1 MAKLKKVGVALLG
14 VGTVGGGTY
23 QILTSKREFIKQND
37 GIDIEVKCVLERN
50 LERCKQ
56 LGIDEAIVSDDIK
69 KITSNKDIQIVAEF
83 FGGIEPAKSF
93 LIACLEA
100 GKSVVTANKEM
111 FAKSWTELEAAAKR
125 GGGGLYF
132 EASCVGGVPVIRT
145 LTESMQGNAIT
156 SLKGIV
162 NGTTNYI
169 LSRMSDEGVDYHTC
183 LKDAQKLGY
192 AEANPTADVEGF
204 DAMYKNSILSS
215 LAYRKRVPIEKIYRE
230 GISNIAVEDIN
241 YGKELG
247 YTLKLL
253 AISKCKGGKI
263 EARVHPA
270 FLRNEHPLSSVK
282 GSFNALFLN
291 GDNVDDVMLYG
302 RGAGALPTGSAI
314 VSDIVFAAGK
324 TEHRRYDFE
333 DTVEVNDDDFAT
345 DFCSKYYLRLI
356 VSDEEGTLSKIA
368 GVFGKNNISINSVV
382 QKEARLREVPI
393 IFITHMTKESSIKKA
408 LKEISELSGVENI
421 AALIRVED

>member
-1 MAKLKKVGVALLG
+1 
-14 VGTVGGGTY
+14 
-23 QILTSKREFIKQND
+23 
-37 GIDIEVKCVLERN
+37 
-50 LERCKQ
+50 
-56 LGIDEAIVSDDIK
+56 
-69 KITSNKDIQIVAEF
+69 
-83 FGGIEPAKSF
+83 
-93 LIACLEA
+93 
-100 GKSVVTANKEM
+100 
-111 FAKSWTELEAAAKR
+111 
-125 GGGGLYF
+125 
-132 EASCVGGVPVIRT
+132 
-145 LTESMQGNAIT
+145 
-156 SLKGIV
+156 
-162 NGTTNYI
+162 
-169 LSRMSDEGVDYHTC
+169 
-183 LKDAQKLGY
+183 
-192 AEANPTADVEGF
+192 
-204 DAMYKNSILSS
+204 
-215 LAYRKRVPIEKIYRE
+215 
-230 GISNIAVEDIN
+230 
-241 YGKELG
+241 
-247 YTLKLL
+247 
-253 AISKCKGGKI
+253 
-263 EARVHPA
+263 
-270 FLRNEHPLSSVK
+270 
-282 GSFNALFLN
+282 SFNALFLN